1 MDNFADKYLYHVTDR
16 ATAAKILKNGLCPM
30 IGQRSQLAGEEDTR
44 IYLTEKSSLP
54 YWEQILGQTTVLR
67 IDASGLE
74 TERMERFEY
83 VQYSEWTYDKPIDP
97 KWIARST
104 IQAHLTDAK
113 HRELCLSFVDTIS
126 QISILFARYV
136 TFGDDDDAEKKEWA
150 MDCFD
155 YCQGVCRTM
164 QYVLPHLNFHLVS
177 AKDLRT
183 HLKTMGDGGCT
194 LCDRYEPWLATTDHP
209 MRLWQLLGRHA
220 LKTEE
225 TIWLYNWLRETF
237 PRQLRVNTGGWTG

>member
-1 MDNFADKYLYHVTDR
+1 MENFADKYLYHVTDR

-30 IGQRSQLAGEEDTR
+30 IGQRSRLAGEEDER

-54 YWEQILGQTTVLR
+54 YWKQILGQTTVLR

-97 KWIARST
+97 KWITRST
-104 IQAHLTDAK
+104 TQAHLTDAK
-113 HRELCLSFVDTIS
+113 HRELCLSFVDAIS
-126 QISILFARYV
+126 QISILFARYI
-136 TFGDDDDAEKKEWA
+136 TFYDDDDTENKEWA
-150 MDCFD
+150 EDCFD

-194 LCDRYEPWLATTDHP
+194 LCDRYEPWFITTDHP

-225 TIWLYNWLRETF
+225 TAWLYNWLRETF
-237 PRQLRVNTGGWTG
+237 PRRLRVDTGGWTG

>member
-1 MDNFADKYLYHVTDR
+1 MDSCTCKYLYHVTDQ
-16 ATAAKILKNGLCPM
+16 AAAAEILKNGISPM
-30 IGQRSQLAGEEDTR
+30 IGQRSRLAGEEDAR

-54 YWEQILGQTTVLR
+54 YWKQILGQATILQ

-113 HRELCLSFVDTIS
+113 HRELCLSFVDAIS

-150 MDCFD
+150 KDCFD

-164 QYVLPHLNFHLVS
+164 QYVLPHLDFHLVS

-194 LCDRYEPWLATTDHP
+194 LCDRYEPWFITTDHP
-209 MRLWQLLGRHA
+209 MRLWQLLGRYA

-225 TIWLYNWLRETF
+225 TDWLYNWLKETF
-237 PRQLRVNTGGWTG
+237 PRRLRVDTGGWTG

>member
-1 MDNFADKYLYHVTDR
+1 MDNFADKYLYHVTDQ

-30 IGQRSQLAGEEDTR
+30 IGHRSRLAGDEDER

-74 TERMERFEY
+74 TERMERFGY
-83 VQYSEWTYDKPIDP
+83 VQYSEWAYDKPIDP

-164 QYVLPHLNFHLVS
+164 QYVLPHLDFHLVS

>member
-1 MDNFADKYLYHVTDR
+1 MENFADKYLYHVTDR

-30 IGQRSQLAGEEDTR
+30 IGHRSRLAGEEDER

-97 KWIARST
+97 KWITRST
-104 IQAHLTDAK
+104 IQAHLTDSK
-113 HRELCLSFVDTIS
+113 HRELCLSFVDAIS

-164 QYVLPHLNFHLVS
+164 QYVLPHLDFHLVS

>member
-1 MDNFADKYLYHVTDR
+1 MDNFADKYLYHVTDQ

-30 IGQRSQLAGEEDTR
+30 IGHRSRLAGEEDER

-97 KWIARST
+97 KWITRST
-104 IQAHLTDAK
+104 IQAHLTDTK

-225 TIWLYNWLRETF
+225 TAWLYNWLRETF
-237 PRQLRVNTGGWTG
+237 PRRLRVDTGGWTG

>member
-1 MDNFADKYLYHVTDR
+1 MENFADKYLYHVTDR

-30 IGQRSQLAGEEDTR
+30 IGQRSRLAGEEDER

-54 YWEQILGQTTVLR
+54 YWKQILGQTTVLR

-74 TERMERFEY
+74 TERMERFGY

-97 KWIARST
+97 KWITCST

-136 TFGDDDDAEKKEWA
+136 TFYDDTENKEWA
-150 MDCFD
+150 EDCFD

-209 MRLWQLLGRHA
+209 MRLWQLLGQHA

-225 TIWLYNWLRETF
+225 TAWLYNWLRETF
-237 PRQLRVNTGGWTG
+237 PRRLRVDTGGWTG

>member
-30 IGQRSQLAGEEDTR
+30 IGQRSRLAGEEDER

-54 YWEQILGQTTVLR
+54 YWKQILGQATILQ

-74 TERMERFEY
+74 TERMERFGY
-83 VQYSEWTYDKPIDP
+83 GQYAEWVYDKPIDP
-97 KWIARST
+97 KWITRST
-104 IQAHLTDAK
+104 TQAYLTDAK

-126 QISILFARYV
+126 QISILFARYI
-136 TFGDDDDAEKKEWA
+136 TFYDDDNTENKEWA

-155 YCQGVCRTM
+155 YCQDVCRTM

-183 HLKTMGDGGCT
+183 HLKIMGDGGCT
-194 LCDRYEPWLATTDHP
+194 LCDRYEPWLATADHP

-220 LKTEE
+220 LKTKE
-225 TIWLYNWLRETF
+225 TVWLYNWLKETF
-237 PRQLRVNTGGWTG
+237 PRRLRVDTGGWTG

>member
-1 MDNFADKYLYHVTDR
+1 MDNFADKYLYHVTDQ

-30 IGQRSQLAGEEDTR
+30 IGHRSRLAGEEDER

-74 TERMERFEY
+74 TKRMERFEY

-194 LCDRYEPWLATTDHP
+194 LCDRYEPWLATTEHP

-225 TIWLYNWLRETF
+225 TAWLYNWLRETF
-237 PRQLRVNTGGWTG
+237 PRRLRVDTGGWTG

>member
-1 MDNFADKYLYHVTDR
+1 
-16 ATAAKILKNGLCPM
+16 
-30 IGQRSQLAGEEDTR
+30 
-44 IYLTEKSSLP
+44 
-54 YWEQILGQTTVLR
+54 
-67 IDASGLE
+67 
-74 TERMERFEY
+74 MERFGY

-97 KWIARST
+97 KWITRST
-104 IQAHLTDAK
+104 TQAHLTDAK

-126 QISILFARYV
+126 QISILFARYI
-136 TFGDDDDAEKKEWA
+136 TFYDDDDTENKEWA
-150 MDCFD
+150 EDCFD

-194 LCDRYEPWLATTDHP
+194 LCDRYEPWFITADHP

-225 TIWLYNWLRETF
+225 TAWLYNWLRETF
-237 PRQLRVNTGGWTG
+237 PRRLRVDTGGWTG

>member
-30 IGQRSQLAGEEDTR
+30 IGHRSRLAGEEDER

-97 KWIARST
+97 KWITRST

-113 HRELCLSFVDTIS
+113 HRELCLSFVDAIS

-164 QYVLPHLNFHLVS
+164 QYVLPHLDFHLVS

>member
-1 MDNFADKYLYHVTDR
+1 MDNFADKYLYHVTDQ

-30 IGQRSQLAGEEDTR
+30 IGHRSRLAGEEDER

-54 YWEQILGQTTVLR
+54 YWEQLLGQTTVLR

-97 KWIARST
+97 KWITRST
-104 IQAHLTDAK
+104 IQAHLTDTK

-164 QYVLPHLNFHLVS
+164 QYVLPHLDFHLVS

-225 TIWLYNWLRETF
+225 TVWLYNWLRETF
-237 PRQLRVNTGGWTG
+237 PRRLQVNTGGWTG

>member
-1 MDNFADKYLYHVTDR
+1 MDNFADKYLYHVTDQ

-30 IGQRSQLAGEEDTR
+30 IGHRSRLAGEEDER

-74 TERMERFEY
+74 TERMERFGY
-83 VQYSEWTYDKPIDP
+83 VQYSEWAYDKPIDP

-164 QYVLPHLNFHLVS
+164 QYVLPHLDFHLVS

>member
-97 KWIARST
+97 KWITRST
-104 IQAHLTDAK
+104 IQAHLTDTK

>member
-30 IGQRSQLAGEEDTR
+30 IGQRSRLAGEEDER

-54 YWEQILGQTTVLR
+54 YWKQILGQTTVLR

-74 TERMERFEY
+74 TERMERFGY
-83 VQYSEWTYDKPIDP
+83 VQYAEWVYDKPIDP
-97 KWIARST
+97 KWITRST
-104 IQAHLTDAK
+104 TQAHLTDTK

-126 QISILFARYV
+126 QISILFARYI
-136 TFGDDDDAEKKEWA
+136 TFYDDDDTENKEWA
-150 MDCFD
+150 EDCFD

-194 LCDRYEPWLATTDHP
+194 LCDRYEPWFITTDHP

-220 LKTEE
+220 LKTKE
-225 TIWLYNWLRETF
+225 TVWLYNWLKETF
-237 PRQLRVNTGGWTG
+237 PRRLRVDTGGWTG

>member
-1 MDNFADKYLYHVTDR
+1 MDSCTCKYLYHVTDQ
-16 ATAAKILKNGLCPM
+16 AAAAEILKNGISPM
-30 IGQRSQLAGEEDTR
+30 IGQRSRLAGEKDAR

-74 TERMERFEY
+74 TERMERFGY
-83 VQYSEWTYDKPIDP
+83 VQYSEWAYDKPIDP

-164 QYVLPHLNFHLVS
+164 QYVLPHLDFHLVS

-220 LKTEE
+220 LKTKE
-225 TIWLYNWLRETF
+225 TVWLYNWLKETF
-237 PRQLRVNTGGWTG
+237 PRRLRVDTGGWTG

>member
-1 MDNFADKYLYHVTDR
+1 MENFADKYLYHVTDR

-30 IGQRSQLAGEEDTR
+30 IGQRSRLAGEEDER

-54 YWEQILGQTTVLR
+54 YWKQILGQTTVLR
-67 IDASGLE
+67 IDAFGLE
-74 TERMERFEY
+74 TERMERFGY

-97 KWIARST
+97 KWITCST

-136 TFGDDDDAEKKEWA
+136 TFYDDDNTENKEWA
-150 MDCFD
+150 KDCFD

-209 MRLWQLLGRHA
+209 MRLWQLLGQHA

-225 TIWLYNWLRETF
+225 TAWLYNWLRETF
-237 PRQLRVNTGGWTG
+237 PRRLRVDTGGWTG